1 MVTLYDLGISISFIV
16 GNSKISIINDVIF
29 DEFTKEKDV
38 DENHRIIARLP
49 ISTYWTTNYDSLI
62 EDALIEEKR
71 VVDVKYNNK
80 QLSLT
85 KPHRDTTCTYA
96 WTN

>member
-1 MVTLYDLGISISFIV
+1 M
-16 GNSKISIINDVIF
+16 IF

-62 EDALIEEKR
+62 EDALIEEKE
-71 VVDVKYNNK
+71 
-80 QLSLT
+80 L
-85 KPHRDTTCTYA
+85 
-96 WTN
+96 WM